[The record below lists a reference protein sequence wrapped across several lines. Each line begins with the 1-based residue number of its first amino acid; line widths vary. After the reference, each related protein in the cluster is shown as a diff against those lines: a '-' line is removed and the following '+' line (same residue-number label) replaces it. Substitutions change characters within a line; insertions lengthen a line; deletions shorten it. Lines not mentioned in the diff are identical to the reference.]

1 MELATL
7 HFLGL
12 FGYCCPCL
20 LAWKNAEALGENPL
34 LHCVGTFFFP
44 IVTLQRYRTRQKFGI
59 DVSINIFF
67 LEKNVRICYCLEH
80 VIDPQILREI
90 NFGESKTY
98 AHKNQNSEPLN
109 MLEWQMLRD

>member
-1 MELATL
+1 MWQKPIIKLATL
-7 HFLGL
+7 SFLGL

-59 DVSINIFF
+59 DVSKEFF
-67 LEKNVRICYCLEH
+67 
-80 VIDPQILREI
+80 
-90 NFGESKTY
+90 
-98 AHKNQNSEPLN
+98 
-109 MLEWQMLRD
+109 

>member
-1 MELATL
+1 MKLATL

-44 IVTLQRYRTRQKFGI
+44 IVTLQRYRTRQKYGI
-59 DVSINIFF
+59 DVSKNIFF
-67 LEKNVRICYCLEH
+67 LEKNVRICCCLKH
-80 VIDPQILREI
+80 VLDPQILREI
-90 NFGESKTY
+90 KFGESKNY
-98 AHKNQNSEPLN
+98 AHKNPLN
-109 MLEWQMLRD
+109 VLEWLMLRD

>member
-1 MELATL
+1 MSEGPVTSQPRSQQIQIDVPQIDFNHLMQGNWRKGCL
-7 HFLGL
+7 ECLDDPPMCL

-59 DVSINIFF
+59 DVSINTFF
-67 LEKNVRICYCLEH
+67 EK
-80 VIDPQILREI
+80 
-90 NFGESKTY
+90 K
-98 AHKNQNSEPLN
+98 
-109 MLEWQMLRD
+109 M

>member
-59 DVSINIFF
+59 DVSKNNFFF
-67 LEKNVRICYCLEH
+67 LEKKVRICCCLER
-80 VIDPQILREI
+80 VLDPHILREI
-90 NFGESKTY
+90 NFGESK
-98 AHKNQNSEPLN
+98 NSEPLN
-109 MLEWQMLRD
+109 VLEWLMLRD